1 MRTGPPGAA
10 FVDAP
15 IARDYSEPAMQII
28 RSRRVYDVCIVGSGA
43 GGGMAAKVLTEAG
56 ADVVMLEAGAPFDPA
71 RDSKMFAWSYEG
83 QHRGAAIPSRQ
94 FGEFDAGWGGWTLD
108 GEPYTAAPGSR
119 FDWFRTRMVGGRT
132 NHWGRISLRFGPDD
146 FRRRSLDGLG
156 DDWPISYDDLK
167 PYYDEVDRLVGI
179 FGSVEGL
186 PNEPDGIFLPPPK
199 PRCYELLV
207 KQAADALKI
216 TCIPSRL
223 SILTR
228 PHNGR
233 KACHYCGQCGR
244 GCAIHANFSSPS
256 VLLPPAMA
264 TGRLTLVTRAMARE
278 VTSDETGL
286 ATGVSYI
293 DTSTGREHHVR
304 ARIVVLAASAC
315 ESARILL
322 NSRSSRFPQGLA
334 NSSGAVGRYLTDT
347 TGVSVAGFIPKLMN
361 GVPHNEDGA
370 SGMHLYMPWWLD
382 NRALDFPRGY
392 HIEFGGGRRMPSA
405 GFLSSIHRFTG
416 TDADGRAITPAGYG
430 KALKDDYRRFYG
442 ATIRFAGRGE
452 MIPNEQSYCEIDP
465 GVVDRWGIPVLRFHF
480 RWTDYELNQVRH
492 MQRTFRALIDQMGGT
507 PLAPMPSRE
516 TGYGIEPGG
525 RIIHEVGVTRMGHSP
540 TTSVLNANCQ
550 AHDVKNLFVA
560 DGGPFVTNADKN
572 VTWTI
577 LALAMRTATYIV
589 EQRKAGSL

>member
-1 MRTGPPGAA
+1 
-10 FVDAP
+10 
-15 IARDYSEPAMQII
+15 MQII
-28 RSRRVYDVCIVGSGA
+28 RNRKVFDVCIVGSGA

-56 ADVVMLEAGAPFDPA
+56 ASVVMLEAGAPFDPA
-71 RDSKMFAWSYEG
+71 RDSRMFAWSYDG
-83 QHRGAAIPSRQ
+83 PHRGAAIPTRQ

-108 GEPYTAAPGSR
+108 GEPYTTGRDSR

-156 DDWPISYDDLK
+156 DDWPIGYDDLK
-167 PYYDEVDRLVGI
+167 PYYDEVDRLIGV

-199 PRCYELLV
+199 PRCYELV
-207 KQAADALKI
+207 IKQAADALKI

-223 SILTR
+223 SILTK
-228 PHNGR
+228 PLNGR

-264 TGRLTLVTRAMARE
+264 TGRLTLITRAMARE

-286 ATGVSYI
+286 ATGVSYV
-293 DTSTGREHHVR
+293 DTSTGRENHVR

-315 ESARILL
+315 ESARLLL
-322 NSRSSRFPQGLA
+322 NSKSTRFPKGLA

-347 TGVSVAGFIPKLMN
+347 TRTAVSGFIPKLMD

-370 SGMHLYMPWWLD
+370 SGMHLYMPWWMD
-382 NRALDFPRGY
+382 NRRLDFPRGY
-392 HIEFGGGRRMPSA
+392 HIEIGGGRRMPSA
-405 GFLSSIHRFTG
+405 GFLSSIHRHAG
-416 TDADGRAITPAGYG
+416 TDADGRRITPAGYG

-442 ATIRFAGRGE
+442 ARVGFSGRGE
-452 MIPNEQSYCEIDP
+452 MIPNEGSYCEIDP
-465 GVVDRWGIPVLRFHF
+465 VVVDRWGIPVLRFHF
-480 RWTDYELNQVRH
+480 KWTDYELNQVRH
-492 MQRTFRALIDQMGGT
+492 MQNTFRELIDEMGGT
-507 PLAPMPSRE
+507 PLSPMPSR
-516 TGYGIEPGG
+516 TRGYGIEPGG

-577 LALAMRTATYIV
+577 LALAMRTATYIAD
-589 EQRKAGSL
+589 QRKAGAI